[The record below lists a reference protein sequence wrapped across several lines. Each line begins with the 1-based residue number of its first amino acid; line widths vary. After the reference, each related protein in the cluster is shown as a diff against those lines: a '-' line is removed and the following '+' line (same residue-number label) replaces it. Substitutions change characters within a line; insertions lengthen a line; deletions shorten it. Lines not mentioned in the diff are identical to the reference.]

1 MRRWLRRTQCRDGA
15 LPISRCPGRANAA
28 SGDAAGR
35 VFTRPILM
43 TRKFIIVLAITSLFT
58 ALVVGFS
65 WFYLSQLLRQRLV
78 WADETASQI
87 TNSLEYAASKAVPD
101 LTSTRVDTNNP
112 KAMRAAITNYL
123 QTDPNLNDQL
133 EALVGNSRI
142 IYDAAITDPNG
153 VAILDTNPALNA
165 KPVPQRPSLAVLR
178 DAGFRRQ
185 LRLLYSPGTV
195 YDVSIGLQLDGHE
208 FGGVRVGVSTVF
220 LRNELTPKLQQAAF
234 FSVVA
239 IFCSLVLAA
248 VVSNFALGPL
258 KAISRN
264 LDSASAGDLLPDEET
279 SAGDEVGLVSL
290 KIAHLGRQIRDTN
303 EIFSALKDNVEQ
315 VMTKL
320 QDGLMLFTRDSR
332 VVLVSASAEKFLG
345 RPRREILGRTVEDI
359 FSDGTVLGAVVLPAF
374 QKQRPLAQY
383 EFEAVDGRRVQVSL
397 DFIQEKGTPIGAL
410 LTMRDAESVR
420 RIEDEIE
427 ISRRLSASGRLT
439 RGVAHEVKNPINAIV
454 LHLQL
459 LQNKLQQDDPETR
472 RHMDIIGNEIHRL
485 DRVVQILVDFTRPRD
500 LRLEDVD
507 LRKILEDVSMLAA
520 PDAARRAVHI
530 VLELPNQELLNPELL
545 SPELLS
551 PELSNPELPNP
562 DLPND
567 DHALI
572 VRVDSDLMKQAILNL
587 VLNGVQSMKEGTLT
601 LTARRDDEMILA
613 EVRDQ
618 GCGIPPEAQEKIF
631 ELYYTTKGDEGG
643 SGIGL
648 AQTYQIM
655 QWHYGSVEFDSIVG
669 AGTTF
674 RLRLPAAAAKPD
686 RRADAELTA

>member
-1 MRRWLRRTQCRDGA
+1 
-15 LPISRCPGRANAA
+15 
-28 SGDAAGR
+28 
-35 VFTRPILM
+35 M
-43 TRKFIIVLAITSLFT
+43 TRKFIIVLAITTLFT

-65 WFYLSQLLRQRLV
+65 WLYLSQLLRQRLL
-78 WADETASQI
+78 WADETASQL
-87 TNSLEYAASKAVPD
+87 TNQLEYAASKAVPD
-101 LTSTRVDTNNP
+101 LTSTRVDTENP
-112 KAMRAAITNYL
+112 KAMRAAIENFL
-123 QTDPNLNDQL
+123 QNDTNLNDML
-133 EALVGNSRI
+133 ESVWGNSRI
-142 IYDAAITDPNG
+142 IYDAAIIDPNG
-153 VAILDTNPALNA
+153 VAILDTNPALNG

-178 DAGFRRQ
+178 DAGFLRQ
-185 LRLLYSPGTV
+185 LRLLKGPGKV
-195 YDVSIGLQLDGHE
+195 YDVSIGLELDGKT

-220 LRNELTPKLQQAAF
+220 LRNELRPRLQQAFF
-234 FSVVA
+234 FSVVS

-248 VVSNFALGPL
+248 VVSNVALGPL
-258 KAISRN
+258 KAIARN
-264 LDSASAGDLLPDEET
+264 LDSASAGDVLPDEET

-320 QDGLMLFTRDSR
+320 QDGLMLFTRDTR

-345 RPRREILGRTVEDI
+345 RPRREILGRTAEEI

-374 QKQRPLAQY
+374 QKQRPLVQY
-383 EFEAVDGRRVQVSL
+383 EFEAADGRPVQVSL

-410 LTMRDAESVR
+410 LTMRDVESVR

-459 LQNKLQQDDPETR
+459 LQNKLQQDDPDTR

-500 LRLEDVD
+500 LRLEEVD
-507 LRKILEDVSMLAA
+507 LRKLLEDVSVLAA
-520 PDAARRAVHI
+520 PDAARHGVRV
-530 VLELPNQELLNPELL
+530 VRELPDEE
-545 SPELLS
+545 
-551 PELSNPELPNP
+551 
-562 DLPND
+562 D
-567 DHALI
+567 ALM
-572 VRVDSDLMKQAILNL
+572 VRVDADLMKQAILNL
-587 VLNGVQSMKEGTLT
+587 VLNGVQSMTAGGTLT
-601 LTARRDDEMILA
+601 LKARRDDEMILA
-613 EVRDQ
+613 EVLDQ

-631 ELYYTTKGDEGG
+631 ELYYTTKSDKGG

-674 RLRLPAAAAKPD
+674 RLRLPTAAVKPD
-686 RRADAELTA
+686 PREDAEMTA

>member
-1 MRRWLRRTQCRDGA
+1 
-15 LPISRCPGRANAA
+15 
-28 SGDAAGR
+28 
-35 VFTRPILM
+35 M
-43 TRKFIIVLAITSLFT
+43 TRKFIIVLVITTLFT

-65 WFYLSQLLRQRLV
+65 WIYLSQLLRQRLL
-78 WADETASQI
+78 WADETASQL
-87 TNSLEYAASKAVPD
+87 TNQLEYTASKAVPD
-101 LTSTRVDTNNP
+101 LTSTRVNTNNP

-123 QTDPNLNDQL
+123 QTDANLNDQL
-133 EALVGNSRI
+133 EALVGNSPI
-142 IYDAAITDPNG
+142 IYDAAIIDPNG
-153 VAILDTNPALNA
+153 VAILDTNPALNG
-165 KPVPQRPSLAVLR
+165 KPVPERSPLSGLR

-185 LRLLYSPGTV
+185 LRMLYGPGTV
-195 YDVSIGLQLDGHE
+195 YDVSIGLELDGQA
-208 FGGVRVGVSTVF
+208 FGSVRVGVNTVF
-220 LRNELTPKLQQAAF
+220 LRNEMTPRLQQAAF

-239 IFCSLVLAA
+239 IFCSLLLGA
-248 VVSNFALGPL
+248 VVSNVALGPL
-258 KAISRN
+258 KAIARN
-264 LDSASAGDLLPDEET
+264 LDSASAGDLLPAEE
-279 SAGDEVGLVSL
+279 SGSDDEVGLVSL

-303 EIFSALKDNVEQ
+303 QIFSALKDNVEQ

-345 RPRREILGRTVEDI
+345 RPRREILGRTAEEI

-374 QKQRPLAQY
+374 QKQCPLVQY
-383 EFEAVDGRRVQVSL
+383 EFDGADRRRVQVSL

-427 ISRRLSASGRLT
+427 MSRRLSASGRMT

-459 LQNKLQQDDPETR
+459 LQNKLQQDDPDTR
-472 RHMDIIGNEIHRL
+472 RHMDIIGSEIHRL

-507 LRKILEDVSMLAA
+507 LRKILESVSVLAA
-520 PDAARRAVHI
+520 PDAARHGVRI
-530 VLELPNQELLNPELL
+530 VLEPPVETGLAPSSAAG
-545 SPELLS
+545 SPC
-551 PELSNPELPNP
+551 P
-562 DLPND
+562 DD
-567 DHALI
+567 ALM
-572 VRVDSDLMKQAILNL
+572 VRVDSDLIKQAIMNL
-587 VLNGVQSMKEGTLT
+587 VLNGVQSMNEGGTLT
-601 LTARRDDEMILA
+601 LKARRDDEMILA
-613 EVRDQ
+613 EVMDQ

-631 ELYYTTKGDEGG
+631 ELYYTTKGDKGG

-674 RLRLPAAAAKPD
+674 RLRLPAVVAKEN
-686 RRADAELTA
+686 RREEMTA

>member
-1 MRRWLRRTQCRDGA
+1 M
-15 LPISRCPGRANAA
+15 S
-28 SGDAAGR
+28 
-35 VFTRPILM
+35 
-43 TRKFIIVLAITSLFT
+43 RKFIIVLVITTLFT

-65 WFYLSQLLRQRLV
+65 WVYLSQLLRQRLL
-78 WADETASQI
+78 WADETASQL
-87 TNSLEYAASKAVPD
+87 TNQLEYAASKAVPD

-112 KAMRAAITNYL
+112 KAMRAAITNSL
-123 QTDPNLNDQL
+123 QTDTNLNDML
-133 EALVGNSRI
+133 ESVVGSSRI
-142 IYDAAITDPNG
+142 IYDAAVIDPSG
-153 VAILDTNPALNA
+153 VAILNTNPALIS
-165 KPVPQRPSLAVLR
+165 KPVPERPRLAVLR
-178 DAGFRRQ
+178 DAGFRHQ
-185 LRLLYSPGTV
+185 LRMLYGPATV
-195 YDVSIGLQLDGHE
+195 YDVSMGLELDRRA
-208 FGGVRVGVSTVF
+208 FGSVRVGVSTVF
-220 LRNELTPKLQQAAF
+220 LRSELTPKLQQAGF

-248 VVSNFALGPL
+248 VVSNVALGPL

-264 LDSASAGDLLPDEET
+264 LDSASAGNLLPAEEPD
-279 SAGDEVGLVSL
+279 ADDEVGLVSL
-290 KIAHLGRQIRDTN
+290 KIAHLGRQIHDTN
-303 EIFSALKDNVEQ
+303 QIFSALKDNVEQ

-345 RPRREILGRTVEDI
+345 RPRREILGRTAAEI

-374 QKQRPLAQY
+374 QKQRPLVQY
-383 EFEAVDGRRVQVSL
+383 EFDAADGRRVQVSL

-420 RIEDEIE
+420 RIENEIE

-459 LQNKLQQDDPETR
+459 LQNKLHHDDPETR

-500 LRLEDVD
+500 LRLEEVD
-507 LRKILEDVSMLAA
+507 LRKLLENIVALAA
-520 PDAARRAVHI
+520 PDASRHGVRV
-530 VLELPNQELLNPELL
+530 VQEISSHPE
-545 SPELLS
+545 
-551 PELSNPELPNP
+551 
-562 DLPND
+562 D
-567 DHALI
+567 DALM
-572 VRVDSDLMKQAILNL
+572 VRVDSDLMKQAVLNL
-587 VLNGVQSMKEGTLT
+587 VLNGVQAMTAGGTLT
-601 LTARRDDEMILA
+601 LKARRDGETILA
-613 EVRDQ
+613 EVLDQ

-631 ELYYTTKGDEGG
+631 ELYFTTKGDKGG

-655 QWHYGSVEFDSIVG
+655 QWHYGSIDFDSIVG

-674 RLRLPAAAAKPD
+674 RLRLPSAAAKAD
-686 RRADAELTA
+686 RREDAEMTA

>member
-1 MRRWLRRTQCRDGA
+1 
-15 LPISRCPGRANAA
+15 
-28 SGDAAGR
+28 
-35 VFTRPILM
+35 M
-43 TRKFIIVLAITSLFT
+43 TRKLIIVLVITTLFT

-65 WFYLSQLLRQRLV
+65 WIYLSQLLRQRLL
-78 WADETASQI
+78 WADETASQL
-87 TNSLEYAASKAVPD
+87 TNQLEYAASKAVPD
-101 LTSTRVDTNNP
+101 LTSTRVDTENP

-123 QTDPNLNDQL
+123 QTDTNLNDML
-133 EALVGNSRI
+133 ESVVGNSRI
-142 IYDAAITDPNG
+142 IYDAAIIDPNG
-153 VAILDTNPALNA
+153 VAILDTNPALNG
-165 KPVPQRPSLAVLR
+165 KPVPERAPLSVLR

-185 LRLLYSPGTV
+185 LRMLYAPSTV
-195 YDVSIGLQLDGHE
+195 YDASIGLELDGQA

-234 FSVVA
+234 FSVLA
-239 IFCSLVLAA
+239 IFCSLVLGA
-248 VVSNFALGPL
+248 VVSNVALGPL

-264 LDSASAGDLLPDEET
+264 LDSASAGDLLPAEE
-279 SAGDEVGLVSL
+279 SGSEDEVGLVSL
-290 KIAHLGRQIRDTN
+290 KIAHLGRQIHDTN
-303 EIFSALKDNVEQ
+303 QIFSALKDNVEQ
-315 VMTKL
+315 VMSKL
-320 QDGLMLFTRDSR
+320 QDGLMLFTRDTR

-345 RPRREILGRTVEDI
+345 RPRREILGRTAEEI

-374 QKQRPLAQY
+374 QKQRPLVQY
-383 EFEAVDGRRVQVSL
+383 EFDAADGRRVQVSL

-427 ISRRLSASGRLT
+427 ISRRLSASGRMT

-459 LQNKLQQDDPETR
+459 LQNKMQQDDPETR

-507 LRKILEDVSMLAA
+507 LRKILESVSVLAA
-520 PDAARRAVHI
+520 PDAARHGVRV
-530 VLELPNQELLNPELL
+530 VLELPNQEV
-545 SPELLS
+545 
-551 PELSNPELPNP
+551 P
-562 DLPND
+562 DQD
-567 DHALI
+567 DALM
-572 VRVDSDLMKQAILNL
+572 VRADSDLMKQAILNL
-587 VLNGVQSMKEGTLT
+587 VLNGVQSMTAGGTLT
-601 LTARRDDEMILA
+601 LKAHRDNEMILA
-613 EVRDQ
+613 EVMDQ

-631 ELYYTTKGDEGG
+631 ELYYTTKSDKGG

-674 RLRLPAAAAKPD
+674 RLRLPAAILKPD
-686 RRADAELTA
+686 RPEEIKA

>member
-1 MRRWLRRTQCRDGA
+1 
-15 LPISRCPGRANAA
+15 
-28 SGDAAGR
+28 
-35 VFTRPILM
+35 M
-43 TRKFIIVLAITSLFT
+43 TRKFIIVLVITTLFT
-58 ALVVGFS
+58 ALVVCFS
-65 WFYLSQLLRQRLV
+65 WFYLSQLLRQRLL
-78 WADETASQI
+78 WADETASTL
-87 TNSLEYAASKAVPD
+87 TNSLEYTASKAVPD
-101 LTSTRVDTNNP
+101 LTSTRVDTDNP

-123 QTDPNLNDQL
+123 QTDTNLNDML
-133 EALVGNSRI
+133 ESEVGNSRI
-142 IYDAAITDPNG
+142 IYDASIIDPNG
-153 VAILDTNPALNA
+153 IAILDTNPSLNG
-165 KPVPQRPSLAVLR
+165 KPVPERPRLAGLR
-178 DAGFRRQ
+178 DAGFRHQ
-185 LRLLYSPGTV
+185 LRLLYGPATV
-195 YDVSIGLQLDGHE
+195 YDVSIGLELDGQQ
-208 FGGVRVGVSTVF
+208 FGSVRVGVSTVF
-220 LRNELTPKLQQAAF
+220 LRNELTPRLQQAAF

-248 VVSNFALGPL
+248 VVSNVALGPL
-258 KAISRN
+258 RAISRN
-264 LDSASAGDLLPDEET
+264 LDSASAGDVLPEEE
-279 SAGDEVGLVSL
+279 SGSEDEVGLVSL

-303 EIFSALKDNVEQ
+303 QIFSALKDNVEQ

-345 RPRREILGRTVEDI
+345 RPRREILGRSAEEI
-359 FSDGTVLGAVVLPAF
+359 FSDGSVLGAVVLPAF
-374 QKQRPLAQY
+374 QKQRPLVQY
-383 EFEAVDGRRVQVSL
+383 DFDAADGHRVQVSL

-459 LQNKLQQDDPETR
+459 LQNKLQQDDPDTR
-472 RHMDIIGNEIHRL
+472 RHMDIIGSEIHRL

-507 LRKILEDVSMLAA
+507 LRKILESVSVLAA
-520 PDAARRAVHI
+520 PDAARHGVHI
-530 VLELPNQELLNPELL
+530 VLELPNHDPLNE
-545 SPELLS
+545 
-551 PELSNPELPNP
+551 
-562 DLPND
+562 ND
-567 DHALI
+567 ALQ
-572 VRVDSDLMKQAILNL
+572 VRIDSDLMKQAILNL
-587 VLNGVQSMKEGTLT
+587 VINGVQSMAAGGTLT
-601 LTARRDDEMILA
+601 IKARREEEMILA
-613 EVRDQ
+613 EVLDQ
-618 GCGIPPEAQEKIF
+618 GCGIPPDAQEKIF

-674 RLRLPAAAAKPD
+674 RLRLPAAKPE
-686 RRADAELTA
+686 RREDERPQGEEMTA

>member
-1 MRRWLRRTQCRDGA
+1 M
-15 LPISRCPGRANAA
+15 S
-28 SGDAAGR
+28 
-35 VFTRPILM
+35 
-43 TRKFIIVLAITSLFT
+43 RKFIIVLVITTLFT

-65 WFYLSQLLRQRLV
+65 WIYLSQLLRQRLL
-78 WADETASQI
+78 WADETASQL
-87 TNSLEYAASKAVPD
+87 TNQLEYAASKAVPD
-101 LTSTRVDTNNP
+101 LTSTRVDTENP
-112 KAMRAAITNYL
+112 KAMRTAITNSL
-123 QTDPNLNDQL
+123 QTDTNLNDML
-133 EALVGNSRI
+133 EAVVENSRI
-142 IYDAAITDPNG
+142 IYDAAIIDPNG
-153 VAILDTNPALNA
+153 VAILDTNPALNG
-165 KPVPQRPSLAVLR
+165 KPVSERARLAVLR
-178 DAGFRRQ
+178 DAGFRHQ
-185 LRLLYSPGTV
+185 LRLLYGPATV
-195 YDVSIGLQLDGHE
+195 YDVSIGLELDRQA
-208 FGGVRVGVSTVF
+208 FGSVRVGVSTVF
-220 LRNELTPKLQQAAF
+220 LRNELTPRLQQAAF

-239 IFCSLVLAA
+239 IFCSLLLAA
-248 VVSNFALGPL
+248 VVSNVALGPL

-264 LDSASAGDLLPDEET
+264 LDSASAGDLLPTEE
-279 SAGDEVGLVSL
+279 SGSEDEVGLVSL

-303 EIFSALKDNVEQ
+303 QIFSALKDNVEQ

-320 QDGLMLFTRDSR
+320 QDGLMLFTRDTR

-345 RPRREILGRTVEDI
+345 RPRREILGRTAEEI

-374 QKQRPLAQY
+374 QKQRPLLQY
-383 EFEAVDGRRVQVSL
+383 EFDAVDGRRVQVSL

-459 LQNKLQQDDPETR
+459 LQDKLQRDDPETR

-507 LRKILEDVSMLAA
+507 MRKLLEGVSVLAA
-520 PDAARRAVHI
+520 PDAARHGVRV
-530 VLELPNQELLNPELL
+530 VLELPKH
-545 SPELLS
+545 
-551 PELSNPELPNP
+551 ELP
-562 DLPND
+562 DED
-567 DHALI
+567 DPLM

-587 VLNGVQSMKEGTLT
+587 VLNGVQAMNQGGTLT
-601 LTARRDDEMILA
+601 LKARRDGEMILA
-613 EVRDQ
+613 EVLDQ

-631 ELYYTTKGDEGG
+631 ELYYTTKGDKGG

-655 QWHYGSVEFDSIVG
+655 QWHYGSVEFDTIVG

-674 RLRLPAAAAKPD
+674 RLRLPAAVAKLD
-686 RRADAELTA
+686 RQQEMTA

>member
-1 MRRWLRRTQCRDGA
+1 
-15 LPISRCPGRANAA
+15 
-28 SGDAAGR
+28 
-35 VFTRPILM
+35 M
-43 TRKFIIVLAITSLFT
+43 TRKFIIVLVITTLFT
-58 ALVVGFS
+58 TLVVGFS
-65 WFYLSQLLRQRLV
+65 WFYLSQLLRQRLL
-78 WADETASQI
+78 WADETASQL
-87 TNSLEYAASKAVPD
+87 TNSLEYSASKSVPD
-101 LTSTRVDTNNP
+101 LTSTRVDTSNP
-112 KAMRAAITNYL
+112 KALRAAITYYL
-123 QTDPNLNDQL
+123 QTDANLNDNL
-133 EALVGNSRI
+133 ESLVGNSRI
-142 IYDAAITDPNG
+142 IYDAAIVDPSG
-153 VAILDTNPALNA
+153 IAILDTNPALNGKA
-165 KPVPQRPSLAVLR
+165 VPERPRLADLR
-178 DAGFRRQ
+178 NAGFRHQ
-185 LRLLYSPGTV
+185 LRLLYGPATV
-195 YDVSIGLQLDGHE
+195 YDVSIGLELDGQE

-220 LRNELTPKLQQAAF
+220 LRNELTPRLQQAAF

-248 VVSNFALGPL
+248 VVSNVALGPL

-264 LDSASAGDLLPDEET
+264 LDSASAGDLLPAEE
-279 SAGDEVGLVSL
+279 SGSEDEVGLVSL

-303 EIFSALKDNVEQ
+303 QIFSALKDNVEQ

-345 RPRREILGRTVEDI
+345 RPRREILGRSAEEI
-359 FSDGTVLGAVVLPAF
+359 FSDGSVLGAVVLPAF
-374 QKQRPLAQY
+374 QKQRPLVQY
-383 EFEAVDGRRVQVSL
+383 DFDAADGRRVQVSL

-459 LQNKLQQDDPETR
+459 LQNKLQQDDPDTR
-472 RHMDIIGNEIHRL
+472 RHMDIIGSEIHRL

-500 LRLEDVD
+500 LRLEDID
-507 LRKILEDVSMLAA
+507 LRKILESVSVLAA
-520 PDAARRAVHI
+520 PDAARHGVRV
-530 VLELPNQELLNPELL
+530 VLELPNQDPLNE
-545 SPELLS
+545 
-551 PELSNPELPNP
+551 
-562 DLPND
+562 ND
-567 DHALI
+567 VLI

-587 VLNGVQSMKEGTLT
+587 VINGVQSMTAGGTLT
-601 LTARRDDEMILA
+601 IKARREDDMILA
-613 EVRDQ
+613 EVLDQ

-631 ELYYTTKGDEGG
+631 ELYYTTKSNEGG

-674 RLRLPAAAAKPD
+674 RLRLPTATKLE
-686 RRADAELTA
+686 RREDEEMTA

>member
-1 MRRWLRRTQCRDGA
+1 
-15 LPISRCPGRANAA
+15 
-28 SGDAAGR
+28 
-35 VFTRPILM
+35 M
-43 TRKFIIVLAITSLFT
+43 TRKFIIVFVITTLFT
-58 ALVVGFS
+58 ALVCGFS
-65 WFYLSQLLRQRLV
+65 WIYLSQFLRQRLL
-78 WADETASQI
+78 WADETASQL
-87 TNSLEYAASKAVPD
+87 TNQLEYAASKAVPD
-101 LTSTRVDTNNP
+101 LTSTRIDTNNP
-112 KAMRAAITNYL
+112 RAMRAAITNYL
-123 QTDPNLNDQL
+123 QTDTNLNDML
-133 EALVGNSRI
+133 ESVVGNSRI
-142 IYDAAITDPNG
+142 VYDAAIIDPSG
-153 VAILDTNPALNA
+153 VAILDTNPALNGQ
-165 KPVPQRPSLAVLR
+165 PVPERASLSVLR

-185 LRLLYSPGTV
+185 LRLLYGPATV
-195 YDVSIGLQLDGHE
+195 YDTSIGLELDGQA

-239 IFCSLVLAA
+239 IFCSLVLGA
-248 VVSNFALGPL
+248 VVSNVALGPL
-258 KAISRN
+258 KAIARN
-264 LDSASAGDLLPDEET
+264 LDTASAGDELPDEET

-303 EIFSALKDNVEQ
+303 QIFSALKDNVEQ

-345 RPRREILGRTVEDI
+345 RPRREILGHTAEEI

-374 QKQRPLAQY
+374 QKQRPLVQY
-383 EFEAVDGRRVQVSL
+383 EFDAADGRRVQVSL

-427 ISRRLSASGRLT
+427 ISRRLSASGRMT

-459 LQNKLQQDDPETR
+459 LQDKLRQDDPETR
-472 RHMDIIGNEIHRL
+472 RHMEIIGSEIHRL

-500 LRLEDVD
+500 LRLEEVD
-507 LRKILEDVSMLAA
+507 LRKILESVSVLAA
-520 PDAARRAVHI
+520 PDAARHGVRV
-530 VLELPNQELLNPELL
+530 VL
-545 SPELLS
+545 
-551 PELSNPELPNP
+551 ELPNP
-562 DLPND
+562 DLSNHD
-567 DHALI
+567 DALM

-587 VLNGVQSMKEGTLT
+587 VLNGVQSMTEGGTLT
-601 LTARRDDEMILA
+601 LAAHRDDEMILA

-618 GCGIPPEAQEKIF
+618 GCGIPPAAQEKIF
-631 ELYYTTKGDEGG
+631 ELYFTTKGDKGG

-655 QWHYGSVEFDSIVG
+655 QWHYGSVEFDTVVG
-669 AGTTF
+669 TGTTF
-674 RLRLPAAAAKPD
+674 RLRLPAIATKP
-686 RRADAELTA
+686 RREEMPA